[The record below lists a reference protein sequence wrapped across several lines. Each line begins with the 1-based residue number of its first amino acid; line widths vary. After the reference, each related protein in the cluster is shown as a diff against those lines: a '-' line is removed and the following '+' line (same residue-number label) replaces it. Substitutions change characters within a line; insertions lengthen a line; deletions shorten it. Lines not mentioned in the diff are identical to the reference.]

1 MKTRS
6 LIPSMLIAL
15 WWTSATP
22 AHANPSCSVTGLTCS
37 TITGDGRSLLQCLP
51 SGLGGST
58 PRALVIGLHGGGS
71 NPDQLVDF
79 AGACRMNQLAKNNNF
94 VALYPQGT
102 VSDGCVDANAQ
113 DKQYFWKDCRGD
125 NTYTPPAAG
134 VDDAAFIRNIIDTYV
149 THVGS
154 DYKIDPNKVYV
165 WGESNGGL
173 MAYRVGRQ
181 LSDRVAA
188 IAAIVANE
196 PSNSSCN
203 SNPLPISPTPTLIM
217 NSDEDPLMPNIGG
230 EITGLPLETDPP
242 NSCDPDP
249 PSNDTH
255 GSVDSIDDTTQ
266 AWLTNNGCNGTYSLT
281 TLADVYTNDG
291 PGDPR
296 TNSHVEKYTF
306 TAGCTESARVE
317 VYAVIKGGHRIP
329 EVHDPADGPPCSNPN
344 DPPVFPFGCQNADI
358 TAADTIWGFF
368 SGKTLGST
376 AHVATSVNAG
386 VGTVSGG
393 VTATY
398 NDDNSYV
405 AVSNAVS
412 PSVGFSYYVGPRTLT
427 SLTVLVRSKDAK
439 STGTTRKIYLYNYA
453 TLQWVLQSSTAVST
467 SESEVTFTITSN
479 LNNYREAAGYVDV
492 AVEHA
497 RSALTTTM
505 SIDRVLLGVNQ

>member
-1 MKTRS
+1 MKIPKLVTLS
-6 LIPSMLIAL
+6 LLLIP
-15 WWTSATP
+15 WTYAER
-22 AHANPSCSVTGLTCS
+22 AIANPSCSVTGLTCT
-37 TITGDGRSLLQCLP
+37 TIPGNGRSLVQCLP

-71 NPDQLVDF
+71 NPDQLVDA

-94 VALYPQGT
+94 VAVYPQGT

-113 DKQYFWKDCRGD
+113 DKQYFWKDCRND
-125 NTYTPPAAG
+125 NTYTHPAAG
-134 VDDAAFIRNIIDTYV
+134 VDDVAFIRDIVDAYV
-149 THVGS
+149 GYVGN

-188 IAAIVANE
+188 IAAVIANE

-242 NSCDPDP
+242 NTCTGG
-249 PSNDTH
+249 DTH
-255 GSVDSIDDTTQ
+255 GSVESIDDTTQ
-266 AWLTNNGCNGTYSLT
+266 AWLTNNGCNGTYTWNSLS
-281 TLADVYTNDG
+281 DVYTNDG
-291 PGDPR
+291 PGDPIR

-329 EVHDPADGPPCSNPN
+329 EVHNPVPGPTCSNDD
-344 DPPVFPFGCQNADI
+344 DPPAFPFGCQNADI
-358 TAADTIWGFF
+358 TAADTIWSFF

-376 AHVATSVNAG
+376 VHVPMSVNAG
-386 VGTVSGG
+386 VGTLAGG

-405 AVSNAVS
+405 TASNAVS
-412 PSVGFSYYVGPRTLT
+412 PSAGFSYYVGPRALT
-427 SLTVLVRSKDAK
+427 SLNVLVRSKDAK
-439 STGTTRKIYLYNYA
+439 STGTTRKIYLFNYA
-453 TLQWVLQSSTAVST
+453 TQQWVQQASSAVGT
-467 SESEVTFTITSN
+467 SESETTFTITTN
-479 LNNYREAAGYVDV
+479 LNNYRESAGYVDV

-497 RSALTTTM
+497 RSSQTTTM
-505 SIDRVLLGVNQ
+505 SVDRVLLGVNQ